1 MLKNV
6 ISERKKHPMA
16 FEEMRNKKS
25 AIILI
30 RGLFKEMIEMNLHP
44 SLGVLETLKVTIM

>member
-16 FEEMRNKKS
+16 FEEMRNKKCN
-25 AIILI
+25 
-30 RGLFKEMIEMNLHP
+30 LFKEMIEMNLHP
-44 SLGVLETLKVTIM
+44 CLGVLQTLKVTIM